1 MNFIGVLFLF
11 LLDVII
17 YETNII
23 LNDKI
28 FERYNRSLSVF
39 IRDDNKDE
47 EGREELLLRK
57 IEEEV
62 YDLKDVSNDY
72 MNDSIKDNKNHS
84 TNDYLK
90 DNTTDSTNYDI
101 NENIKYTIQYDK
113 SDITKNVIYD
123 STNTTTNEDSNEKKN
138 MDEGDYS
145 LCSLKKKKRKKKKME
160 MKDNNNN
167 NNSNLYDE
175 KTENG
180 QIEKDV
186 NIPPYVDILK
196 SLNEDDN
203 ISNSSY
209 DSIDIKTNII
219 RDLEEEI
226 KDKCIFNWDVG
237 QETLLKMFDM
247 SDNFQINDVNYED
260 WVLENVPTKNYSE
273 RSGRVQEMFKVVINS
288 KDGSGT
294 DIRIFVKKIPIK
306 VWVKQYNL
314 MKKYNGEYAF
324 GSENF
329 IMEAMALSFLT
340 EYYPGIAPK
349 LYKVL
354 IEPYNIYYY
363 KDITKEKMFDN
374 MNTLNEILSKGV
386 KDDVEGN
393 IVIISEL
400 FGKDI
405 KKFLFKENEN
415 ILATTDD
422 NNNNKKIYLN
432 ESLKLLVRLHEAGLA
447 HLDFTPEN
455 ILINT
460 NGDMRLCDFGKSTP
474 VYSYNLRHIKN
485 ENGLCYFESCIP
497 SIGKVAYIPPECWK
511 IKKLHKT
518 EKIRNP
524 YTCLRNII
532 DQEQRK
538 RFYFDVL
545 CADKFML
552 ATFFIWL
559 WNEGHLWEKA
569 TASQDEIFFKIVE
582 KGMNLEGLQVTK
594 KWPCELK
601 SIIKNLISLES
612 RKDFNLKDLIDHPWF
627 TNK

>member
-28 FERYNRSLSVF
+28 FERYNRNLSVF

-145 LCSLKKKKRKKKKME
+145 LCTLKKKKRKKKKME

-175 KTENG
+175 KTENM
-180 QIEKDV
+180 QIEKGV